1 MTKLKPQ
8 VGIIIL
14 AAGSS
19 SRFGE
24 PKQLLKF
31 EAETLLRRTVESA
44 IKSDCF
50 PVVAVLGA
58 NFEKIKNEVID
69 LECQIVFN
77 VDWQTGM
84 SSSIKIGVEKMS
96 EIAPNISAV
105 VIALCDQ
112 PFIKSE
118 HFNQLVEKFLDVK
131 KPIIASFYIETFGVP
146 ALFAQEMFD
155 DLSKLEGEK
164 GAKEII
170 RKNPDLV
177 EKLFLTEAEFDIDT
191 QEDFEN
197 LIKR

>member
-1 MTKLKPQ
+1 MKELKPQ

-19 SRFGE
+19 SRFGQ

-31 EAETLLRRTVESA
+31 EAETLLRRAVESA

-58 NFEKIKNEVID
+58 NFERIKNEIINLD
-69 LECQIVFN
+69 CQIIFN
-77 VDWQTGM
+77 ADWQTGM

-105 VIALCDQ
+105 IIALCDQ

-118 HFNQLVEKFLDVK
+118 HFNQLVEKFLEIK
-131 KPIIASFYIETFGVP
+131 KQIIASFYNGTSGVP

-155 DLSKLEGEK
+155 DLLKLEGEK

-191 QEDFEN
+191 KEDYEN